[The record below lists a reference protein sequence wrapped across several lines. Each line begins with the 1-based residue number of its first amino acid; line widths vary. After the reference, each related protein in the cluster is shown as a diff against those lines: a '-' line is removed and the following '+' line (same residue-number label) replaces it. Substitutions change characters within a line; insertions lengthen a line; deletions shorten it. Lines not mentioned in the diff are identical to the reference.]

1 MRELVSQAEFA
12 RRIGVSPQY
21 VSKMVKNGVIKLRS
35 KKVDVQ
41 QATNALAATREPAR
55 SSSALLDGAVKT
67 TSGDISSLSLEQLLV
82 LRERI
87 SSSSPAEQSASQDL
101 LDARLANER
110 HKARLNELKVRR
122 EEGSLVDAEQVALD
136 FANVAA
142 IVQQKMR
149 TIPVRIAA
157 QVLACT
163 TEAEARS
170 LLSREIDIALSSLAD
185 GFTGDDDED

>member
-21 VSKMVKNGVIKLRS
+21 VSKMIKKGVIKLRS

-41 QATNALAATREPAR
+41 QATDALAATREPAR
-55 SSSALLDGAVKT
+55 SSSALLDGAAKT

>member
-122 EEGSLVDAEQVALD
+122 EEGALVDAEQVALD